1 MTSYNTIETPQ
12 DYVNYTFNISSRGVT
27 EVMGEMAGLSNT
39 VTTILGQLA
48 FKTSEYLTHT
58 ESMVIGMSTA
68 AIAAYASATQEAMKF
83 EQQVANV
90 QAIGGESINAM
101 EIGQAAMQYSNQFAM
116 DVNSMTEGLEALARA
131 GLTATDVMSG
141 VLAEGVKLSKLEGI
155 DLEDSIN
162 HLIST
167 TNLLAEGDLNINS
180 REYAEAVKAMNQH
193 IVSTSE
199 SAPINAENI
208 IQSLQHVGGYAS
220 ANKIDQDDLFAVI
233 AQLGAKGTKGEM
245 AGTAL
250 RAFVAAGQKDQAQRA
265 LGRIGL
271 NVSDLWDETGEA
283 MLPISEMK
291 DVIDNA
297 LEARGYS
304 KQEKLEFYSDFA
316 GYKQANQ
323 IMKIDTAEVQEYK
336 KTIANAWDLGTK
348 LDTILGTTQANLQ
361 TLFQTVKNFMT
372 RVGSTMLPIL
382 NAIVIPIKWGVQL
395 LDAIPFSENIT
406 GILLAVT
413 ALKGILLFIN
423 RVVPT
428 LATMYTSFSD
438 TTSDAEKNTG
448 KIRRH
453 ISGIVG
459 DLQQAKHILTNIG
472 NKRVL
477 SDIRLKQGLM
487 GEQSYQVHKE
497 VTKKVYEKL
506 VKDDPNQKGFDDLS
520 YTEKE
525 VLYNIMEAYKDA
537 QMYQDELKIIT
548 NQFSDMGEMV
558 GKKIF
563 SEASQQKT
571 SKSVPFNES
580 NREKN
585 DNISQQEK
593 AFRSATDKIYN
604 LEKVI
609 TNDDIKISLKND
621 RQNDIGNA
629 IIGVKDALADAIGRA
644 VAQSLRTKDV
654 VISEGLGSF
663 KIDGIKA
670 SNIKDQLRKIEDNV
684 SDNLG
689 DIGYFLDYDLDKI
702 NNLLSNV
709 GYDLQKKIT
718 AYSNNDVEYA
728 NSMQKTRMEKIIS
741 GAAKTNLGRLY
752 SEEQNSI
759 DILNVLRNKQWNNP
773 GDNSDLGIHDRQM
786 SAMESALGMEEQKG
800 LGRTE
805 RLNNIHDW
813 LQSHYSGEDKE
824 ARIQEILQ
832 ETGRIWSEDIS
843 GAAPSREA
851 SKYLTDTRAAFIGN
865 ALDLGGI
872 SWNEIENPAQA
883 LIDYFADA
891 QENTQKMTQLKQADS
906 LMFKLMEQAKGDND
920 VFNQSEADELGYL
933 IRRYKQLLLARN
945 KKIEEELGVNAII
958 NPKHTTSNPSV
969 KKALEDSASTYAWN
983 KIPKI
988 NNADERVLDFLTN
1001 SDIRLDKNIPLSG
1014 FNRKGIVRINDNR
1027 TSSPQSFVNVL
1038 MHEMGHGLLQ
1048 HTLRGDI
1055 AGKDLSL
1062 QKELQQQGLYIP
1074 EALSVEGSKFGK
1086 PIAEYET
1093 DLLSKIVL
1101 SNMGLDT
1108 SFHDKRL
1115 EKLESIIEKDYGSLD
1130 AVNIELVEATAKSV
1144 INNQTMLSEII
1155 SDLLKQSEHR
1165 KNFQIR
1171 DVLNTINPA
1180 YEQYDYSLDYN
1191 EDDDE
1196 YSRRIQ
1202 FLEEQYDKPTGFNQV
1217 DNQYNNIYYEEITS
1231 TLDIISQDV
1240 KKIIEQLTPKEL
1252 DIVKGNN
1259 GDISSNGIKD
1269 LTDAINDGKKMFIEF
1284 FTMFRDKNATPPLL
1298 EDDDFIETQAII
1310 QDANSFDFTTP
1321 FSNYDDLQ
1329 TAIEEE
1335 VNFFSQFAS
1344 TFLAYQAG
1352 MKILSEENFSNM
1364 KDDFNQIA
1372 ININKR
1378 ILQQQEFANTL
1389 IVPLFET
1396 LIEQQEEEMQKIVNE
1411 ALNYFFKL
1419 RPLKEEFITN
1429 TRNFGE
1435 YLLGHSFIVEE
1446 DVSSEL
1452 SNYITDKLRN
1462 IIDEVLN
1469 PSDILVQIP
1478 ESNGAFDKLKEK
1490 NKELEI
1496 KNKEPEII
1504 IGSYRVPGEPQEFES
1519 PININ
1524 PYNPLAEKRFIV
1536 GKVGK
1541 EVSDTIALQ
1550 NLKHAKQE
1558 GENIKKRAEN
1568 YMETLDYVIQ
1578 AEESMND
1585 FLNMAHNIHNELAIK
1600 HSMNPNSLTE
1610 NELDFINLNKERN
1623 NKRRIDY
1630 GMLLHANE
1638 IINAQEKANAKRE
1651 ERENAKRERKKY
1663 KQNLRGPTDDLIEIR
1678 DYPIPI
1684 GPKPAPKISGKE
1696 MAAKILGVSVDDLKG
1711 GFELQK
1717 EINKNQKYIDFVD
1730 KNFVTEGPAYL
1741 PTAMKPTTGEGI
1753 AAVLRANKYFEEENK
1768 RVIDLVNETF
1778 IDTDKPL
1785 DFSGMYKQGTTII
1798 DNGDLDLNNLQ
1809 NATNMLNMFNAK
1821 IAHQQALK
1829 EAQARYRKNTASNSD
1844 LILLGITTPSKI
1856 EEERGRQKADALER
1870 ESEGVKRT
1878 YARIR
1883 EQQEYN
1889 HAARSLSVLFN
1900 DTPEVKAMRESQAM
1914 QATALMFDNFEKER
1928 DRQKAAQ
1935 DTARMFNDFD
1945 KEYEHAYKA
1954 QKFGYRIGNYME
1966 KISNTIKDKAK
1977 NVDNWL
1983 NENFL
1988 PQYDSDTIWSE
1999 TATQIENAIE
2009 PLKIFNSSL
2018 NNLANIFPILTP
2030 LVYGLDKILG
2040 TAEFTISAL
2049 RQAELL
2055 LMAVRIASGAATD
2068 DLAQKEGYKTAKKWA
2083 DKLTQYIPEG
2093 SDLYK
2098 IGTRLGEYGG
2108 RALGW
2113 VKNFAKTAIGFIA
2126 ENIMVLGPI
2135 ALGIAAAVGA
2145 LWLSEQNHAKALK
2158 EATEEQEKAQK
2169 EASASYLKYK
2179 NLRDARRAETD
2190 EMKRQQLA
2198 RKESVALYQLEADRI
2213 KQLNAINKETE
2224 LRNDPLWGEYGE
2236 RARLQKMGWL
2246 ESIMADGIPFVG
2258 TIGKLLAGDFQSQ
2271 AENYDGTTKQIRLL
2285 KESSLTKDHG
2295 LSGNLA
2301 TSYVGRWY
2309 DANKMQLGQIEA
2321 FGPELQEL
2329 YDTESRLIE
2338 QYGSIESARDSEEFK
2353 KAVQEFADATGL
2365 NRETAE
2371 KYLDFLQTEHNVELA
2386 TDVMQAQ
2393 ISQITAKAYAKVAEN
2408 EYGPMANMG
2417 DMDNLQNAMIF
2428 ANFNEMWKDAY
2439 NEMYWN
2445 MLMEYLQAIISMLSG
2460 PIGWGDAL
2468 KHMKNA
2474 SAYGEAQNELLMRGN
2489 EIYQS
2494 GVDIAEQNQRRDYG
2508 NQSYSYYNDTPFG
2521 GALESL
2527 AAQEQDWMIENAY
2540 SNQSKTYDASEAN
2553 GKAAVKGFK
2562 DGLNQHS
2569 PGDIAMAMADEL
2581 GFMQH
2586 FITVFPSKIFS
2597 KLAQKQTDE
2606 YQNNLNI
2613 GESFDFISNP
2623 QFSKKTFRRQN
2634 NIETIQKD
2642 VLYQQR
2648 KLNETVENIDNNVDS
2663 NINQWYASGHNNG
2676 DNSLSTRT
2684 KNAFWYDKGFGLP
2697 EGVDPNDPA
2706 VQEELNR
2713 RRKETAT
2720 RAGGHAISGGI
2731 SQYLFNRNGAP
2742 IGAKG
2747 TAKEGV
2753 KLLAHLLNPEDVP
2766 APGWTKIFGKNINDV
2781 VDGIWAKI
2789 FGRNSDD
2796 FIDVSG
2802 KVVDDAVEI
2811 GAKNTDDILKLGAN
2825 GLDTASKTGGEL
2837 VVKEAGGELIET
2849 SGKVVSKNGGK
2860 ASVDVIE
2867 QGVKNAGKGATKSGS
2882 KGAAKAAGKALFKAA
2897 PYIGPAV
2904 TAAFSI
2910 AEHNPFEKHYN
2921 EDGSEKRAFQSSG
2934 EVVGEV
2940 GGALAAAGLGAVAGL
2955 AAESLNLVVPGL
2967 GIAAAPFIAGA
2978 VEMGTSLI
2986 LEPVGKA
2993 VGGLIGWAGDEVF
3006 NNSISLLSDAGSAI
3020 MNTLSPEDNN
3030 QINPSDISSQV
3041 DSSSFDRFKQSLGDS
3056 SITFNGTNS
3065 SFNKTDNISADNS
3078 KTEIHIH
3085 NLNINVED
3093 DPDKIKTVFMDLMV
3107 ELGDQVTPRQVSRT
3121 IGGESI
3127 QTTEAPQTNTETDT
3141 DSTIQN
3147 NQNNNTSTN

>member
-220 ANKIDQDDLFAVI
+220 ENKIDQDDLFAVI

-265 LGRIGL
+265 LARIGL
-271 NVSDLWDETGEA
+271 NVSDLWDENGEA

-428 LATMYTSFSD
+428 LASMYTSFSGA
-438 TTSDAEKNTG
+438 TSDAEKNTG
-448 KIRRH
+448 RIRRH

-520 YTEKE
+520 YTEKD
-525 VLYNIMEAYKDA
+525 VLYNVMEAYKDA

-548 NQFSDMGEMV
+548 NQFSEMGEMI

-593 AFRSATDKIYN
+593 AFRFATDRIYN

-609 TNDDIKISLKND
+609 TNGDIKISLEND

-728 NSMQKTRMEKIIS
+728 NSMQKARMEKIIS

-832 ETGRIWSEDIS
+832 ETGRIWAEDIS

-933 IRRYKQLLLARN
+933 IRRYKQLILARN
-945 KKIEEELGVNAII
+945 KLLAQQNNDLLNYDVEFLSALSLDEFQEFLSNPKKFSNWKEKTPGSYEDESFIKSNIDYGESSFNDYDDNYDYEQRMNEKIRQHSKKAGYNEEEETEKVRQKNSYNRYKIDLSPII
-958 NPKHTTSNPSV
+958 ESLNNIKNNVQKLVERIVPSSSS
-969 KKALEDSASTYAWN
+969 LINIEDS
-983 KIPKI
+983 KI
-988 NNADERVLDFLTN
+988 NNDINNERIENLTN
-1001 SDIRLDKNIPLSG
+1001 A
-1014 FNRKGIVRINDNR
+1014 INAEKEIFLKILIAIAQNNR
-1027 TSSPQSFVNVL
+1027 TQPSPFENSN
-1038 MHEMGHGLLQ
+1038 
-1048 HTLRGDI
+1048 
-1055 AGKDLSL
+1055 
-1062 QKELQQQGLYIP
+1062 YI
-1074 EALSVEGSKFGK
+1074 EAQ
-1086 PIAEYET
+1086 
-1093 DLLSKIVL
+1093 
-1101 SNMGLDT
+1101 
-1108 SFHDKRL
+1108 
-1115 EKLESIIEKDYGSLD
+1115 
-1130 AVNIELVEATAKSV
+1130 AKV
-1144 INNQTMLSEII
+1144 
-1155 SDLLKQSEHR
+1155 
-1165 KNFQIR
+1165 
-1171 DVLNTINPA
+1171 
-1180 YEQYDYSLDYN
+1180 
-1191 EDDDE
+1191 
-1196 YSRRIQ
+1196 
-1202 FLEEQYDKPTGFNQV
+1202 
-1217 DNQYNNIYYEEITS
+1217 
-1231 TLDIISQDV
+1231 QDV
-1240 KKIIEQLTPKEL
+1240 
-1252 DIVKGNN
+1252 D
-1259 GDISSNGIKD
+1259 
-1269 LTDAINDGKKMFIEF
+1269 
-1284 FTMFRDKNATPPLL
+1284 
-1298 EDDDFIETQAII
+1298 
-1310 QDANSFDFTTP
+1310 SFNYVTP
-1321 FSNYDDLQ
+1321 FSNYNDLEQ
-1329 TAIEEE
+1329 AINEEI
-1335 VNFFSQFAS
+1335 NFLNQFAS

-1419 RPLKEEFITN
+1419 RPLQEEFITN

-1452 SNYITDKLRN
+1452 SNHITDKLRN

-1524 PYNPLAEKRFIV
+1524 PYNPLSEKRLIV

-1541 EVSDTIALQ
+1541 KVSDTIALQ

-1578 AEESMND
+1578 TEESMND

-1610 NELDFINLNKERN
+1610 NELDFINLNKERD

-1638 IINAQEKANAKRE
+1638 IIDAQEKANAKRE

-1856 EEERGRQKADALER
+1856 EEERGRQKSDALER

-1928 DRQKAAQ
+1928 DRQKAEQ
-1935 DTARMFNDFD
+1935 NTARMFNDFD
-1945 KEYEHAYKA
+1945 EEYEHAYKA

-1983 NENFL
+1983 DKNFL

-1999 TATQIENAIE
+1999 TATQIENAIK

-2030 LVYGLDKILG
+2030 LVYGLDKILD
-2040 TAEFTISAL
+2040 TVEFTISAL

-2068 DLAQKEGYKTAKKWA
+2068 DLAKKEGYKTAKKWA

-2093 SDLYK
+2093 SDLYQ

-2271 AENYDGTTKQIRLL
+2271 AENYDGTTKQIRLI

-2747 TAKEGV
+2747 AAKEGV

-2796 FIDVSG
+2796 FIDVNG

-2849 SGKVVSKNGGK
+2849 SGKVVSKSGGK
-2860 ASVDVIE
+2860 ANVDVIE

-2897 PYIGPAV
+2897 PLIGPGV

-2940 GGALAAAGLGAVAGL
+2940 GGALASAGLGAVAGL

-3056 SITFNGTNS
+3056 SINFNGTNS

-3141 DSTIQN
+3141 DSATQN

>member
-12 DYVNYTFNISSRGVT
+12 DYVNYTFNISSRGIT

-220 ANKIDQDDLFAVI
+220 ENKIDQDDLFAVI

-265 LGRIGL
+265 LARIGL
-271 NVSDLWDETGEA
+271 NVSDLWDENGEA

-406 GILLAVT
+406 GMLLAVT

-428 LATMYTSFSD
+428 LASMYTSFSD

-497 VTKKVYEKL
+497 VTKRVYEKL

-520 YTEKE
+520 YTEKD
-525 VLYNIMEAYKDA
+525 VLYNIMEAYKDTK
-537 QMYQDELKIIT
+537 MYKDELKIIT
-548 NQFSDMGEMV
+548 NQFSEMGEMI

-563 SEASQQKT
+563 SKASQQKT
-571 SKSVPFNES
+571 SKSEPFNES

-593 AFRSATDKIYN
+593 AFRFATDRIYN

-609 TNDDIKISLKND
+609 TNGDIKISLEND

-728 NSMQKTRMEKIIS
+728 NAMQKTRMEKIIS

-824 ARIQEILQ
+824 AKIQEILQ

-933 IRRYKQLLLARN
+933 IRRYKQLILARN
-945 KKIEEELGVNAII
+945 KLLEQQNNELLNYDVEFLNALSPDEFQEFLSNPKKFSNWKEKTHGAYEDESFIKSNVDYGESSFNDYDDNYDYEQRINERIRQHSKKVDYNEEEETEKVRQKNSYNRYKIDLSPII
-958 NPKHTTSNPSV
+958 ESLNNIKNNVQKLVERIVPSSSS
-969 KKALEDSASTYAWN
+969 LINIEDS
-983 KIPKI
+983 KI
-988 NNADERVLDFLTN
+988 NNDINNERIENLTN
-1001 SDIRLDKNIPLSG
+1001 A
-1014 FNRKGIVRINDNR
+1014 INAEKEIFLKILIAIAQNNR
-1027 TSSPQSFVNVL
+1027 TQPSPFENSN
-1038 MHEMGHGLLQ
+1038 
-1048 HTLRGDI
+1048 
-1055 AGKDLSL
+1055 
-1062 QKELQQQGLYIP
+1062 YI
-1074 EALSVEGSKFGK
+1074 EAQ
-1086 PIAEYET
+1086 
-1093 DLLSKIVL
+1093 
-1101 SNMGLDT
+1101 
-1108 SFHDKRL
+1108 
-1115 EKLESIIEKDYGSLD
+1115 
-1130 AVNIELVEATAKSV
+1130 AKV
-1144 INNQTMLSEII
+1144 
-1155 SDLLKQSEHR
+1155 
-1165 KNFQIR
+1165 
-1171 DVLNTINPA
+1171 
-1180 YEQYDYSLDYN
+1180 
-1191 EDDDE
+1191 
-1196 YSRRIQ
+1196 
-1202 FLEEQYDKPTGFNQV
+1202 
-1217 DNQYNNIYYEEITS
+1217 
-1231 TLDIISQDV
+1231 QDV
-1240 KKIIEQLTPKEL
+1240 
-1252 DIVKGNN
+1252 D
-1259 GDISSNGIKD
+1259 
-1269 LTDAINDGKKMFIEF
+1269 
-1284 FTMFRDKNATPPLL
+1284 
-1298 EDDDFIETQAII
+1298 
-1310 QDANSFDFTTP
+1310 SFNYVTP
-1321 FSNYDDLQ
+1321 FSNYNDLEQ
-1329 TAIEEE
+1329 AINEEI
-1335 VNFFSQFAS
+1335 NFLNQFAS
-1344 TFLAYQAG
+1344 TFLAYRAG

-1364 KDDFNQIA
+1364 KDYFNQIA
-1372 ININKR
+1372 INVNKR

-1524 PYNPLAEKRFIV
+1524 PYNPLSEKRLIV

-1541 EVSDTIALQ
+1541 KVSDTIALQ

-1610 NELDFINLNKERN
+1610 NELDFINLNKERD

-1638 IINAQEKANAKRE
+1638 IIDAQEKANAKRE

-1914 QATALMFDNFEKER
+1914 QTTALMFDNLEKER

-1945 KEYEHAYKA
+1945 EEYEHAYKA

-1983 NENFL
+1983 DKNFL

-1999 TATQIENAIE
+1999 TATQIENAIK

-2030 LVYGLDKILG
+2030 LVYGLDKILD
-2040 TAEFTISAL
+2040 TVEFTISAL

-2068 DLAQKEGYKTAKKWA
+2068 DLAKKEGYKTAKKWA

-2098 IGTRLGEYGG
+2098 IGTRLGAYGG

-2126 ENIMVLGPI
+2126 ENIMILGPI

-2271 AENYDGTTKQIRLL
+2271 AENYDGTTKQIRLI

-2338 QYGSIESARDSEEFK
+2338 RYGSIESARDSEEFK

-2747 TAKEGV
+2747 AAKEGV

-2781 VDGIWAKI
+2781 IDGIWAKI

-2796 FIDVSG
+2796 FIDVNG

-2849 SGKVVSKNGGK
+2849 SGKVVSKSGGK
-2860 ASVDVIE
+2860 ASAEVIE

-2882 KGAAKAAGKALFKAA
+2882 KGVAKAAGKALFKAA
-2897 PYIGPAV
+2897 PLIGPAV

-2921 EDGSEKRAFQSSG
+2921 EDGSEKRAFQSTG
-2934 EVVGEV
+2934 EVTGEV
-2940 GGALAAAGLGAVAGL
+2940 GGALAATGLGAVAGL

-2978 VEMGTSLI
+2978 VEMGASLI

-3020 MNTLSPEDNN
+3020 MNTLFPEDNN

-3056 SITFNGTNS
+3056 SINFNGTNS

-3141 DSTIQN
+3141 DSATQN

>member
-12 DYVNYTFNISSRGVT
+12 DYVNYTFNISSRGIT

-162 HLIST
+162 NLIAT
-167 TNLLAEGDLNINS
+167 TNLLAEDDLNINS
-180 REYAEAVKAMNQH
+180 REYAEAVKSMNQH

-199 SAPINAENI
+199 SSPINADNI

-265 LGRIGL
+265 LARIGL

-406 GILLAVT
+406 GMLLAVT

-428 LATMYTSFSD
+428 LASMYTSFSD

-520 YTEKE
+520 YTEKD

-537 QMYQDELKIIT
+537 QIYQDELKIIT
-548 NQFSDMGEMV
+548 NQFSEMGEMI
-558 GKKIF
+558 GKKMF
-563 SEASQQKT
+563 PEASQQKT

-585 DNISQQEK
+585 DNISQQKE
-593 AFRSATDKIYN
+593 AFRFATDKIYN
-604 LEKVI
+604 LEKAI
-609 TNDDIKISLKND
+609 TNGDIKISLEND

-644 VAQSLRTKDV
+644 VAQSLHTKDV

-728 NSMQKTRMEKIIS
+728 NAMQKTRMEKIIS

-832 ETGRIWSEDIS
+832 ETGRIWAEDIS

-933 IRRYKQLLLARN
+933 IRRYKQLILARN
-945 KKIEEELGVNAII
+945 KLLEQQNNDLLNYDVEFLNALSPDEFQEFLSNPKKFSNWKEKTPGTYEDEPFIKSNIDYGESSFNDYDDNYDYEQRMNEKIRQHSKKAGYNEEEETEKVRQKNSYNRYKIDLSPII
-958 NPKHTTSNPSV
+958 ESLNNIKNNVQKLVERIVPSSSS
-969 KKALEDSASTYAWN
+969 LINIEDS
-983 KIPKI
+983 KI
-988 NNADERVLDFLTN
+988 NNDINNERIENLTN
-1001 SDIRLDKNIPLSG
+1001 A
-1014 FNRKGIVRINDNR
+1014 INAEKEIFLKILIAIAQNNR
-1027 TSSPQSFVNVL
+1027 TQPSPFENSN
-1038 MHEMGHGLLQ
+1038 
-1048 HTLRGDI
+1048 
-1055 AGKDLSL
+1055 
-1062 QKELQQQGLYIP
+1062 YI
-1074 EALSVEGSKFGK
+1074 EAQ
-1086 PIAEYET
+1086 A
-1093 DLLSKIVL
+1093 KI
-1101 SNMGLDT
+1101 
-1108 SFHDKRL
+1108 
-1115 EKLESIIEKDYGSLD
+1115 
-1130 AVNIELVEATAKSV
+1130 
-1144 INNQTMLSEII
+1144 
-1155 SDLLKQSEHR
+1155 
-1165 KNFQIR
+1165 
-1171 DVLNTINPA
+1171 
-1180 YEQYDYSLDYN
+1180 
-1191 EDDDE
+1191 
-1196 YSRRIQ
+1196 
-1202 FLEEQYDKPTGFNQV
+1202 
-1217 DNQYNNIYYEEITS
+1217 
-1231 TLDIISQDV
+1231 QDV
-1240 KKIIEQLTPKEL
+1240 
-1252 DIVKGNN
+1252 D
-1259 GDISSNGIKD
+1259 
-1269 LTDAINDGKKMFIEF
+1269 
-1284 FTMFRDKNATPPLL
+1284 
-1298 EDDDFIETQAII
+1298 
-1310 QDANSFDFTTP
+1310 SFNYVTP
-1321 FSNYDDLQ
+1321 FSNYNDLEQ
-1329 TAIEEE
+1329 AINEEI
-1335 VNFFSQFAS
+1335 NFLNQFAS

-1524 PYNPLAEKRFIV
+1524 PYNPLAEKRLIV
-1536 GKVGK
+1536 GKAGK

-1610 NELDFINLNKERN
+1610 NELDFINLNKERD

-1638 IINAQEKANAKRE
+1638 IIDGQEKANAKRE

-1717 EINKNQKYIDFVD
+1717 EMNKNQKYIDFVD

-2098 IGTRLGEYGG
+2098 IGIRLGEYGG

-2271 AENYDGTTKQIRLL
+2271 AENYDGTTKQIRLI

-2494 GVDIAEQNQRRDYG
+2494 GIDIAEQNQRRDYG

-2676 DNSLSTRT
+2676 DDSLSTRT

-2860 ASVDVIE
+2860 ASVEVIE

-2910 AEHNPFEKHYN
+2910 AEHNPLEKHYN

-2978 VEMGTSLI
+2978 VEMGASLI

-3141 DSTIQN
+3141 DSATQN
-3147 NQNNNTSTN
+3147 NQNNNTSIN

>member
-12 DYVNYTFNISSRGVT
+12 DYVNYTFNISSRGIT

-162 HLIST
+162 NLIAT
-167 TNLLAEGDLNINS
+167 TNLLAEDDLNINS
-180 REYAEAVKAMNQH
+180 REYAEAVKSMNQH

-199 SAPINAENI
+199 SSPINADNI

-265 LGRIGL
+265 LARIGL

-428 LATMYTSFSD
+428 LASMYTSFSD

-448 KIRRH
+448 RIRRH

-520 YTEKE
+520 YTEKD

-548 NQFSDMGEMV
+548 NQFSEMGEMI
-558 GKKIF
+558 GKKMF

-593 AFRSATDKIYN
+593 AFRFATDRIYN

-609 TNDDIKISLKND
+609 TNGDIKISLEND

-832 ETGRIWSEDIS
+832 ETGRIWAEDIS

-933 IRRYKQLLLARN
+933 IRRYKQLILARN
-945 KKIEEELGVNAII
+945 KLLEQQNNDLLNYDVEFLNALSSDESQEFLN
-958 NPKHTTSNPSV
+958 NPKKFSNWKETTPGAIGNNN
-969 KKALEDSASTYAWN
+969 ALEDEKKQLN
-983 KIPKI
+983 EEI
-988 NNADERVLDFLTN
+988 NHLNNLLYEYEEGPLLSEPRFEHHWDDYPEYSNGKVFDAITN
-1001 SDIRLDKNIPLSG
+1001 DIREQLDKAYNRLDEINQELSAPKQNDTTIDILLNID
-1014 FNRKGIVRINDNR
+1014 K
-1027 TSSPQSFVNVL
+1027 NVTEIL
-1038 MHEMGHGLLQ
+1038 
-1048 HTLRGDI
+1048 
-1055 AGKDLSL
+1055 
-1062 QKELQQQGLYIP
+1062 KELQ
-1074 EALSVEGSKFGK
+1074 ENVS
-1086 PIAEYET
+1086 ET
-1093 DLLSKIVL
+1093 
-1101 SNMGLDT
+1101 
-1108 SFHDKRL
+1108 
-1115 EKLESIIEKDYGSLD
+1115 
-1130 AVNIELVEATAKSV
+1130 V
-1144 INNQTMLSEII
+1144 INNI
-1155 SDLLKQSEHR
+1155 
-1165 KNFQIR
+1165 
-1171 DVLNTINPA
+1171 
-1180 YEQYDYSLDYN
+1180 YN
-1191 EDDDE
+1191 EFNTLNLHMGYIAQGLFGLPE
-1196 YSRRIQ
+1196 
-1202 FLEEQYDKPTGFNQV
+1202 GFKQAA
-1217 DNQYNNIYYEEITS
+1217 Y
-1231 TLDIISQDV
+1231 
-1240 KKIIEQLTPKEL
+1240 
-1252 DIVKGNN
+1252 
-1259 GDISSNGIKD
+1259 
-1269 LTDAINDGKKMFIEF
+1269 
-1284 FTMFRDKNATPPLL
+1284 PLL
-1298 EDDDFIETQAII
+1298 EAKKAYDEDKTIDIKGQVIAEVNDAVLYIETAVLAVKDTYQEA
-1310 QDANSFDFTTP
+1310 DMSP
-1321 FSNYDDLQ
+1321 DLLYKSLEKSPE
-1329 TAIEEE
+1329 I
-1335 VNFFSQFAS
+1335 
-1344 TFLAYQAG
+1344 
-1352 MKILSEENFSNM
+1352 K
-1364 KDDFNQIA
+1364 
-1372 ININKR
+1372 
-1378 ILQQQEFANTL
+1378 NTL
-1389 IVPLFET
+1389 IDSIYNDIKLLSQSIVSVVKDFELVGNAISYSFNILLNNLTKGT
-1396 LIEQQEEEMQKIVNE
+1396 LSLPSGEG
-1411 ALNYFFKL
+1411 
-1419 RPLKEEFITN
+1419 
-1429 TRNFGE
+1429 RN
-1435 YLLGHSFIVEE
+1435 
-1446 DVSSEL
+1446 
-1452 SNYITDKLRN
+1452 
-1462 IIDEVLN
+1462 
-1469 PSDILVQIP
+1469 
-1478 ESNGAFDKLKEK
+1478 
-1490 NKELEI
+1490 
-1496 KNKEPEII
+1496 
-1504 IGSYRVPGEPQEFES
+1504 FES
-1519 PININ
+1519 PYPNWKWWTIDLPEQTQSIQD
-1524 PYNPLAEKRFIV
+1524 EKFAKAKALFD
-1536 GKVGK
+1536 KVRYT
-1541 EVSDTIALQ
+1541 S
-1550 NLKHAKQE
+1550 
-1558 GENIKKRAEN
+1558 
-1568 YMETLDYVIQ
+1568 YETPIGPSPDNTDL
-1578 AEESMND
+1578 
-1585 FLNMAHNIHNELAIK
+1585 
-1600 HSMNPNSLTE
+1600 
-1610 NELDFINLNKERN
+1610 
-1623 NKRRIDY
+1623 
-1630 GMLLHANE
+1630 G
-1638 IINAQEKANAKRE
+1638 
-1651 ERENAKRERKKY
+1651 KY
-1663 KQNLRGPTDDLIEIR
+1663 KQ
-1678 DYPIPI
+1678 
-1684 GPKPAPKISGKE
+1684 
-1696 MAAKILGVSVDDLKG
+1696 
-1711 GFELQK
+1711 
-1717 EINKNQKYIDFVD
+1717 
-1730 KNFVTEGPAYL
+1730 YL
-1741 PTAMKPTTGEGI
+1741 AI
-1753 AAVLRANKYFEEENK
+1753 EEENK
-1768 RVIDLVNETF
+1768 RIKKEQEHQEYINHQAQEAEKIAGITERYNQKMAQQKEQNDALAAIRNQRYQDYKREKEELLQLAFAYDIINREEEKRAKWKNIEYNRYKKTQTTTMGMSGYYAYLNDINIQESKRMDGYNQIQKELDRKKEIRDIIEQDKSNILIYQTRYPNYNDWITARIKEERELADERYNPF
-1778 IDTDKPL
+1778 SIILSKKRSQYDTPIGPQTVSDIRRNKALEALERLRARKQKQDAIMALYGQLYPNYGNLESAIKEEFAPKYNFDKATPY
-1785 DFSGMYKQGTTII
+1785 FYTRRTIT
-1798 DNGDLDLNNLQ
+1798 DNNNIGIMQIKDNLQ
-1809 NATNMLNMFNAK
+1809 NQEIINFVNEQINDSMNYVPTLADYNIENMQQVSGVFNKWVETNQDIIEFLK
-1821 IAHQQALK
+1821 LVDQVEEEKQKHIEQKHQALK

-1856 EEERGRQKADALER
+1856 EEERGRQKSDALER

-1914 QATALMFDNFEKER
+1914 QATALMFDNLEKER

-1983 NENFL
+1983 DRNFL

-2030 LVYGLDKILG
+2030 LVYGLDKILD
-2040 TAEFTISAL
+2040 TVEFTISAL

-2068 DLAQKEGYKTAKKWA
+2068 DLAKKEGYKTAKKWA

-2098 IGTRLGEYGG
+2098 IGTRLGVYGG

-2126 ENIMVLGPI
+2126 ENIMILGPI

-2747 TAKEGV
+2747 ATKEGV

-2766 APGWTKIFGKNINDV
+2766 APGWTKIFGKSINDV

-2837 VVKEAGGELIET
+2837 VAKGAGGELIET
-2849 SGKVVSKNGGK
+2849 SGKVVSKSGGK
-2860 ASVDVIE
+2860 ANAEVIE

-2882 KGAAKAAGKALFKAA
+2882 KGVAKAAGKALFKAA
-2897 PYIGPAV
+2897 PLIGPAV

-2921 EDGSEKRAFQSSG
+2921 EDGSEKRAFQSTG
-2934 EVVGEV
+2934 EVAGEV
-2940 GGALAAAGLGAVAGL
+2940 GGALASAGLGAVAGL

-2978 VEMGTSLI
+2978 VEMGASLI

-3006 NNSISLLSDAGSAI
+3006 NNSISLLSDAGSAM
-3020 MNTLSPEDNN
+3020 MNTLFPEDNN

-3041 DSSSFDRFKQSLGDS
+3041 DSSSFDRFKQSLGDGNS
-3056 SITFNGTNS
+3056 TFNSTNN

-3141 DSTIQN
+3141 DSATQN
-3147 NQNNNTSTN
+3147 NQNNNTSIN

>member
-12 DYVNYTFNISSRGVT
+12 DYVNYTFNISSRGIT

-162 HLIST
+162 NLIAT
-167 TNLLAEGDLNINS
+167 TNLLAEDDLNINS
-180 REYAEAVKAMNQH
+180 REYAEAVKSMNQH

-199 SAPINAENI
+199 SSPINADNI

-265 LGRIGL
+265 LARIGL

-336 KTIANAWDLGTK
+336 KTIANAWDLGKK

-413 ALKGILLFIN
+413 ALKGVLLFIN

-428 LATMYTSFSD
+428 LASMYTNFSD
-438 TTSDAEKNTG
+438 STSDAEKNTG

-497 VTKKVYEKL
+497 VTKRVYEKL

-520 YTEKE
+520 YTEKD
-525 VLYNIMEAYKDA
+525 VLYNVMEAYKDA

-548 NQFSDMGEMV
+548 NQFAKMGEMV

-585 DNISQQEK
+585 DNISQQKE
-593 AFRSATDKIYN
+593 AFRFATDKIYN
-604 LEKVI
+604 LEKAI
-609 TNDDIKISLKND
+609 TNGDIKISLEND

-644 VAQSLRTKDV
+644 VAQSLHTKDV
-654 VISEGLGSF
+654 VVSEGLGSF

-728 NSMQKTRMEKIIS
+728 NAMQKTRMEKIIS

-832 ETGRIWSEDIS
+832 ETGRIWAEDIS

-883 LIDYFADA
+883 LINYFADA

-933 IRRYKQLLLARN
+933 IRRYKQLILARN
-945 KKIEEELGVNAII
+945 KLLAQQNNSLLNYDVEFLSALSPDEFQEFLS
-958 NPKHTTSNPSV
+958 NPKKFSNWTEKTPGAIGNNN
-969 KKALEDSASTYAWN
+969 ALEDEKKQLNEEINQLHDDLETFKTSKVMVEDIQGQLDAKYNRLDEINQELSAPKQNDTTIDILLNIDKNVTEILKELQENVSETVINNIYNEFNTLNLHMGYIAQGLFALPETFKNAANVTLEEKEPYIDIENYMVQEATLHIEKAIIASSQETTSYNQEKGRQLLYEEINDIKRQSKSTN
-983 KIPKI
+983 DIPLLDSNILLLESNAHKTSDKI
-988 NNADERVLDFLTN
+988 NNIINVIVDAFKEAATQVD
-1001 SDIRLDKNIPLSG
+1001 DIVFYMSQPFLSG
-1014 FNRKGIVRINDNR
+1014 MFTPGIKI
-1027 TSSPQSFVNVL
+1027 SEQQFVLGDSWVIPEYDENTIDMPENVFRS
-1038 MHEMGHGLLQ
+1038 MQ
-1048 HTLRGDI
+1048 I
-1055 AGKDLSL
+1055 
-1062 QKELQQQGLYIP
+1062 QIYKELWERPFKITESQLKHYNLMNFKSLW
-1074 EALSVEGSKFGK
+1074 EA
-1086 PIAEYET
+1086 
-1093 DLLSKIVL
+1093 
-1101 SNMGLDT
+1101 
-1108 SFHDKRL
+1108 
-1115 EKLESIIEKDYGSLD
+1115 
-1130 AVNIELVEATAKSV
+1130 
-1144 INNQTMLSEII
+1144 NNKKY
-1155 SDLLKQSEHR
+1155 D
-1165 KNFQIR
+1165 
-1171 DVLNTINPA
+1171 A
-1180 YEQYDYSLDYN
+1180 YE
-1191 EDDDE
+1191 
-1196 YSRRIQ
+1196 
-1202 FLEEQYDKPTGFNQV
+1202 K
-1217 DNQYNNIYYEEITS
+1217 
-1231 TLDIISQDV
+1231 
-1240 KKIIEQLTPKEL
+1240 
-1252 DIVKGNN
+1252 
-1259 GDISSNGIKD
+1259 
-1269 LTDAINDGKKMFIEF
+1269 
-1284 FTMFRDKNATPPLL
+1284 
-1298 EDDDFIETQAII
+1298 
-1310 QDANSFDFTTP
+1310 
-1321 FSNYDDLQ
+1321 
-1329 TAIEEE
+1329 
-1335 VNFFSQFAS
+1335 
-1344 TFLAYQAG
+1344 
-1352 MKILSEENFSNM
+1352 
-1364 KDDFNQIA
+1364 
-1372 ININKR
+1372 
-1378 ILQQQEFANTL
+1378 
-1389 IVPLFET
+1389 
-1396 LIEQQEEEMQKIVNE
+1396 
-1411 ALNYFFKL
+1411 
-1419 RPLKEEFITN
+1419 
-1429 TRNFGE
+1429 
-1435 YLLGHSFIVEE
+1435 
-1446 DVSSEL
+1446 
-1452 SNYITDKLRN
+1452 
-1462 IIDEVLN
+1462 
-1469 PSDILVQIP
+1469 
-1478 ESNGAFDKLKEK
+1478 
-1490 NKELEI
+1490 
-1496 KNKEPEII
+1496 
-1504 IGSYRVPGEPQEFES
+1504 
-1519 PININ
+1519 
-1524 PYNPLAEKRFIV
+1524 
-1536 GKVGK
+1536 
-1541 EVSDTIALQ
+1541 
-1550 NLKHAKQE
+1550 
-1558 GENIKKRAEN
+1558 
-1568 YMETLDYVIQ
+1568 
-1578 AEESMND
+1578 
-1585 FLNMAHNIHNELAIK
+1585 
-1600 HSMNPNSLTE
+1600 
-1610 NELDFINLNKERN
+1610 
-1623 NKRRIDY
+1623 
-1630 GMLLHANE
+1630 
-1638 IINAQEKANAKRE
+1638 
-1651 ERENAKRERKKY
+1651 
-1663 KQNLRGPTDDLIEIR
+1663 
-1678 DYPIPI
+1678 PI
-1684 GPKPAPKISGKE
+1684 GPKPDNTDLGKY
-1696 MAAKILGVSVDDLKG
+1696 K
-1711 GFELQK
+1711 Q
-1717 EINKNQKYIDFVD
+1717 
-1730 KNFVTEGPAYL
+1730 YL
-1741 PTAMKPTTGEGI
+1741 AI
-1753 AAVLRANKYFEEENK
+1753 EEENK
-1768 RVIDLVNETF
+1768 RIKKEQEHQEYINHQAQEAEKIAGITERYNQK
-1778 IDTDKPL
+1778 IAQQKEQNDTRAAIRNQRYQDYKREKEEL
-1785 DFSGMYKQGTTII
+1785 LQLAFAYDIINREEEKRAKWKNIEYNRYKQTQTTTMGMSGYYAYLNDMNIQKSKRMDGYNQIQKELDRKKEIRDII
-1798 DNGDLDLNNLQ
+1798 EQDKSNIPIYQTRYPNYNDWITARIKEEQELANERYNPFSIILSKKRSQYDTPIGPQTASDMRRNKALEALERLRARRQKQDAIMALYGQLYPNYGNLESAIKEEFAPKYNLDKATPYFFTRRTITDNNNIGIMQIKDNLQ
-1809 NATNMLNMFNAK
+1809 NQEIINFVNEQINDSMNYVPILADYNTENMQQVSGIFNKWVETNQDINEFLK
-1821 IAHQQALK
+1821 LVDQVEEEEQKHIKQKHQALK

-1844 LILLGITTPSKI
+1844 LISLGITTPSKI

-1928 DRQKAAQ
+1928 DRQKAEQ
-1935 DTARMFNDFD
+1935 NTARMFNDFD

-2093 SDLYK
+2093 SDLYE

-2271 AENYDGTTKQIRLL
+2271 AENYDGTTKQIRLI

-2408 EYGPMANMG
+2408 EYGSMANMG

-2474 SAYGEAQNELLMRGN
+2474 SAYGEAQNELLMKGN
-2489 EIYQS
+2489 DIYQS

-2676 DNSLSTRT
+2676 DDSLSTRT

-2860 ASVDVIE
+2860 ASVEVIE

-2897 PYIGPAV
+2897 PLIGPGV

-2940 GGALAAAGLGAVAGL
+2940 GGALASAGLGAVAGL

-2978 VEMGTSLI
+2978 VEMGASLI

-3141 DSTIQN
+3141 DSATQN
-3147 NQNNNTSTN
+3147 NQNNNTSIN

>member
-12 DYVNYTFNISSRGVT
+12 DYVNYTFNISSRGIT

-220 ANKIDQDDLFAVI
+220 ENKIDQDDLFAVI

-265 LGRIGL
+265 LARIGL
-271 NVSDLWDETGEA
+271 NVSDLWDENGEA

-428 LATMYTSFSD
+428 LASMYTSFSSA
-438 TTSDAEKNTG
+438 TSDAEKNTG
-448 KIRRH
+448 RIRRH

-520 YTEKE
+520 YTEKD
-525 VLYNIMEAYKDA
+525 VLYNIMEAYKDTK
-537 QMYQDELKIIT
+537 MYQDELKIIT
-548 NQFSDMGEMV
+548 NQFSEMGEMI

-563 SEASQQKT
+563 SKASQQKT

-585 DNISQQEK
+585 NNISQQEK
-593 AFRSATDKIYN
+593 AFRFATDRIYN

-609 TNDDIKISLKND
+609 TNGDIKISLEND

-728 NSMQKTRMEKIIS
+728 NAMQKTRMEKIIS

-832 ETGRIWSEDIS
+832 ETGRIWAEDIS

-933 IRRYKQLLLARN
+933 IRRYKQLILARN
-945 KKIEEELGVNAII
+945 KLLEQQNNELLNYDVEFLNALSPDEFQEFLN
-958 NPKHTTSNPSV
+958 NPKKFSNWKETTPGVIGNNNS
-969 KKALEDSASTYAWN
+969 LEDEKKQLN
-983 KIPKI
+983 EEI
-988 NNADERVLDFLTN
+988 NQLHDDLETFKTSKVMVEDIQGQLDAKYN
-1001 SDIRLDKNIPLSG
+1001 RLDEINQELSAPKQNDTTIDILLNIDKNVTEIL
-1014 FNRKGIVRINDNR
+1014 
-1027 TSSPQSFVNVL
+1027 
-1038 MHEMGHGLLQ
+1038 
-1048 HTLRGDI
+1048 
-1055 AGKDLSL
+1055 
-1062 QKELQQQGLYIP
+1062 KELQ
-1074 EALSVEGSKFGK
+1074 ENVS
-1086 PIAEYET
+1086 ET
-1093 DLLSKIVL
+1093 
-1101 SNMGLDT
+1101 
-1108 SFHDKRL
+1108 
-1115 EKLESIIEKDYGSLD
+1115 
-1130 AVNIELVEATAKSV
+1130 V
-1144 INNQTMLSEII
+1144 INNIYNEFSTLNLHMGYIAQGLFGLPEGFKQAASLLLEAKKVYDEDKTIDVKEQVIAEVNDAVLYIETAVLAVKDTYQEANMSP
-1155 SDLLKQSEHR
+1155 DLLYK
-1165 KNFQIR
+1165 
-1171 DVLNTINPA
+1171 
-1180 YEQYDYSLDYN
+1180 SL
-1191 EDDDE
+1191 EK
-1196 YSRRIQ
+1196 S
-1202 FLEEQYDKPTGFNQV
+1202 P
-1217 DNQYNNIYYEEITS
+1217 EI
-1231 TLDIISQDV
+1231 
-1240 KKIIEQLTPKEL
+1240 K
-1252 DIVKGNN
+1252 
-1259 GDISSNGIKD
+1259 
-1269 LTDAINDGKKMFIEF
+1269 
-1284 FTMFRDKNATPPLL
+1284 
-1298 EDDDFIETQAII
+1298 
-1310 QDANSFDFTTP
+1310 
-1321 FSNYDDLQ
+1321 
-1329 TAIEEE
+1329 
-1335 VNFFSQFAS
+1335 
-1344 TFLAYQAG
+1344 
-1352 MKILSEENFSNM
+1352 
-1364 KDDFNQIA
+1364 
-1372 ININKR
+1372 
-1378 ILQQQEFANTL
+1378 NTL
-1389 IVPLFET
+1389 IDSIYNDIKLLSQSIVSVVKDFELVGNAISYSFNILLNDLTKGT
-1396 LIEQQEEEMQKIVNE
+1396 LSLPSGEG
-1411 ALNYFFKL
+1411 
-1419 RPLKEEFITN
+1419 
-1429 TRNFGE
+1429 RN
-1435 YLLGHSFIVEE
+1435 
-1446 DVSSEL
+1446 
-1452 SNYITDKLRN
+1452 
-1462 IIDEVLN
+1462 
-1469 PSDILVQIP
+1469 
-1478 ESNGAFDKLKEK
+1478 
-1490 NKELEI
+1490 
-1496 KNKEPEII
+1496 
-1504 IGSYRVPGEPQEFES
+1504 FES
-1519 PININ
+1519 PYPNWKWWTIDLPEQAQSIQDEKFAKAKALFDKVRYTAYETPIGPN
-1524 PYNPLAEKRFIV
+1524 PDN
-1536 GKVGK
+1536 
-1541 EVSDTIALQ
+1541 SDL
-1550 NLKHAKQE
+1550 
-1558 GENIKKRAEN
+1558 G
-1568 YMETLDYVIQ
+1568 
-1578 AEESMND
+1578 
-1585 FLNMAHNIHNELAIK
+1585 
-1600 HSMNPNSLTE
+1600 
-1610 NELDFINLNKERN
+1610 
-1623 NKRRIDY
+1623 
-1630 GMLLHANE
+1630 
-1638 IINAQEKANAKRE
+1638 
-1651 ERENAKRERKKY
+1651 KY
-1663 KQNLRGPTDDLIEIR
+1663 KQ
-1678 DYPIPI
+1678 
-1684 GPKPAPKISGKE
+1684 
-1696 MAAKILGVSVDDLKG
+1696 
-1711 GFELQK
+1711 
-1717 EINKNQKYIDFVD
+1717 
-1730 KNFVTEGPAYL
+1730 YL
-1741 PTAMKPTTGEGI
+1741 AI
-1753 AAVLRANKYFEEENK
+1753 EEENK
-1768 RVIDLVNETF
+1768 RIKKEQEHQEYINHQIQEKEKLAGITERYNQKMAQQKEQN
-1778 IDTDKPL
+1778 DTRAAIRNQRYQDYKREKEELLQLAFAYDIINREEEKRAKWKNIEYNRYKKTQTTTMGMSGYYAYLNNINIQESKRMDRYKELDTIRDIIEQDKSNIPIYQTRYPNYNDWITARIKEERELADERYNPFSIILSKKRSQYDTPIGPQTVSDIRRNKALEALERLRARRQKQDAIMALYGQLYPNYGNLESAIKEEFAPKYNL
-1785 DFSGMYKQGTTII
+1785 DKATPYFFTRRTIT
-1798 DNGDLDLNNLQ
+1798 DNNNIGIMQIKDNLQ
-1809 NATNMLNMFNAK
+1809 NQEIINFVNEQINDSMNYVPILADYNIENMQQISGIFNKWVETNQDIIEFLNLVDQVEEEEQK
-1821 IAHQQALK
+1821 HIEQKHQALK

-1856 EEERGRQKADALER
+1856 EEERGRQKSDALER

-1928 DRQKAAQ
+1928 DRQKAEQ
-1935 DTARMFNDFD
+1935 NTARMFNDFD
-1945 KEYEHAYKA
+1945 EEYEHAYKA

-1983 NENFL
+1983 DKNFL

-1999 TATQIENAIE
+1999 TATQIENAIK

-2030 LVYGLDKILG
+2030 LVYGLDKILD
-2040 TAEFTISAL
+2040 TVEFTISAL

-2068 DLAQKEGYKTAKKWA
+2068 DLAKKEGYKTAKKWA

-2098 IGTRLGEYGG
+2098 IGTRLGAYGG

-2126 ENIMVLGPI
+2126 ENIMILGPI

-2271 AENYDGTTKQIRLL
+2271 AENYDGTTKQIRLI

-2338 QYGSIESARDSEEFK
+2338 RYGSIESARDSEEFK

-2747 TAKEGV
+2747 AAKEGV

-2825 GLDTASKTGGEL
+2825 GLDTTSKTGGEL

-2849 SGKVVSKNGGK
+2849 SGKVVSGGK
-2860 ASVDVIE
+2860 ANVDVIE

-2897 PYIGPAV
+2897 PLIGPGV

-2910 AEHNPFEKHYN
+2910 AEHNPLEKHYN

-3006 NNSISLLSDAGSAI
+3006 NNSISLLSDAGSAM

-3141 DSTIQN
+3141 DSATQN